1 MPGNGGFVGR
11 HAVEPHFVMWL
22 KQVSGVEDASPAI
35 ANEPGG
41 EPFCAGSGGV
51 GGVAMPLR
59 GNQVLEEIIGR
70 NRRCTS
76 RYTGM

>member
-1 MPGNGGFVGR
+1 MPGDGCFVGG

-22 KQVSGVEDASPAI
+22 EQVRGVEDASPAI
-35 ANEPGG
+35 ADEPVG
-41 EPFCAGSGGV
+41 EPFCAGCRGI
-51 GGVAMPLR
+51 GGVAMPLG

-70 NRRCTS
+70 NRRCTC